1 MAFEVGSV
9 IARIK
14 ADVSDFQEGMKKA
27 KSEVSAF
34 QTGMSKVGDT
44 ITTIGKQAAV
54 LTAVAG
60 AGLTAFLKDSSEEA
74 NNFSRAMT
82 TLDIIAGRFGVS
94 GQEAQQAAADL
105 GKQLRIGTGAAAE
118 SLQNLLKS
126 GLSLDQSTELL
137 RRFTN
142 EAMTGKAPT
151 ISLSQAVQNLS
162 FAYATGNSALGNL
175 SGISENFVDITE
187 KGKDAL
193 LKEGKAASE
202 ITDEMAKFRG
212 MMDLTNL
219 TMGSAERF
227 AGTLIDKQAEMAIKV
242 TELKIAL
249 GNALN
254 PVLAGFIDL
263 INNSGVIEN
272 IQKLAE
278 QYGPKLTEAFQQL
291 GNWIRENQ
299 EIVTTFFTGLGI
311 ALGTLLV
318 IGTITALI
326 TALMNPLVLLTG
338 AITALYFAWQ
348 NNFMGIRD
356 ITNQVIGSV
365 MEFFNNTF
373 MPFIQAVI
381 QFMVDRWTF
390 WQLMFEGVWNTIIGI
405 VRLAWAIVYGII
417 SVGMEILAGDWAGA
431 WERMKQ
437 AMSMGWEAIKQI
449 FEGIVKFV
457 IGWGSGL
464 LAELVRPFSD
474 AWKKI
479 EEFVQKIKDNLDF
492 TKRHSPSVIDII
504 QKGVREAN
512 KALDGLNFGV
522 DIMPKSAVATSI
534 AGPNASNMVNQ
545 IHVDLAGA
553 FIGNETVAEQIG
565 EQIGDSII
573 RKLQLNVRF

>member
-54 LTAVAG
+54 LTAVTG

-175 SGISENFVDITE
+175 SGISENFVDITK

-299 EIVTTFFTGLGI
+299 ELVTTFFTGLGI

-356 ITNQVIGSV
+356 ITAQVVGELQIFYNEILMPLIQSFTAWYMENQAFFQESIRISW
-365 MEFFNNTF
+365 EF
-373 MPFIQAVI
+373 IK
-381 QFMVDRWTF
+381 
-390 WQLMFEGVWNTIIGI
+390 
-405 VRLAWAIVYGII
+405 GII
-417 SVGMEILAGDWAGA
+417 QTAWGVIYTILSVGIALLTGN
-431 WERMKQ
+431 WER
-437 AMSMGWEAIKQI
+437 GWENIKH
-449 FEGIVKFV
+449 
-457 IGWGSGL
+457 GL
-464 LAELVRPFSD
+464 LIAWDGIKAIFGSILFGIRNWGGMVFGDLVKPFEDAWNKIKELVG
-474 AWKKI
+474 KI
-479 EEFVQKIKDNLDF
+479 RDNLDF

>member
-512 KALDGLNFGV
+512 KALDGLSFGV